1 MMLKDNPEITLP
13 QFRDEAHSY
22 SGLDRLYLP
31 HEKLILSEV
40 KLLNSGNL
48 ELIVKPD
55 DGGREQWTGQ
65 IKFIKDDENK
75 KEFLKGWLKERIGKT
90 IYLIYRSEFSFERHV

>member
-13 QFRDEAHSY
+13 QFSGGSY
-22 SGLDRLYLP
+22 SGFDHIFLP

-40 KLLNSGNL
+40 KLSNSGNL
-48 ELIVKPD
+48 ELIAKPD
-55 DGGREQWTGQ
+55 DGAQEQWTGQ
-65 IKFIKDDENK
+65 LKFIKDDENK
-75 KEFLKGWLKERIGKT
+75 KEFLKDWLKERIGKT